1 MISSGRCLC
10 SLWVLPFLLL
20 SWKIT
25 VFLRNHHFETAVV
38 TSIIVFQNL
47 SPEIPFFFLRWGRTA
62 HNGVGQ
68 SLSSPS
74 SAGPGASWGYSWPSG
89 LPGHTADSRST
100 CHQPQQP
107 DSFFQGYS
115 SAFLPQNIHDILFT
129 SFHRPIL
136 LQSYKVGALQK
147 LTTNVWVSFQINR
160 KAWEYDV

>member
-74 SAGPGASWGYSWPSG
+74 SAGPGASWGYSWLFG

-100 CHQPQQP
+100 VCHLELP
-107 DSFFQGYS
+107 DPFLWGCSPTSCPLVCTFISRVVCSRLEFFISQT
-115 SAFLPQNIHDILFT
+115 NIC
-129 SFHRPIL
+129 
-136 LQSYKVGALQK
+136 K
-147 LTTNVWVSFQINR
+147 
-160 KAWEYDV
+160 